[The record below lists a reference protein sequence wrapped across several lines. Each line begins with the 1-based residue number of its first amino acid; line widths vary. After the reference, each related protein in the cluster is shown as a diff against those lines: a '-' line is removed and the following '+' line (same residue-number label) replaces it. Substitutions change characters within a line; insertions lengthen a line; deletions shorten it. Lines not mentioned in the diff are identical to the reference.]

1 MNDLKDQFL
10 QRSIAGLR
18 DLAAQ
23 IPQIDNSATLEKGLS
38 AEAFRLLHTI
48 KGTAQT
54 FGLAA
59 AAKLA
64 HEIEGY
70 LSSSDSVRE
79 ELLAP
84 GISQLIDLLEER
96 EDAGHDDIFKNLRA
110 GETQKTGTLLI
121 SRITREIFGRFSD
134 IEKGRLFSA
143 YGNGSGIY
151 CLEAAFDLADF
162 TTGFKTLKERLDER
176 CETIATLPGGNE
188 PGKIAFRFYAA
199 AGEDAGIEEIARE
212 FGGGLERLSIAP
224 GAGLLEVPA
233 QIGKHGL
240 DLARG
245 LGKEINIVVSLGD
258 IGDVSADAAQIVF
271 DILLHLVRNAIDH
284 AFISKGTIFIAVS
297 IKDKGLLVTVEDD
310 GSGLD
315 PEAIRSKAVEKGLI
329 GPDDTLAPG
338 EITGMIFSHG
348 FSTAESVSEISGRG
362 VGLDAVKSLVEDS
375 DGTISVR
382 SEKGSG
388 TVFEVFLP
396 VLY

>member
-10 QRSIAGLR
+10 QRSITGLR
-18 DLAAQ
+18 DLAAR
-23 IPQIDNSATLEKGLS
+23 ISPLDNSATMEKGLS

-64 HEIEGY
+64 HEIEGH
-70 LSSSDSVRE
+70 LSSSDSVPG
-79 ELLAP
+79 ELLVL

-96 EDAGHDDIFKNLRA
+96 EGAGHEDIFKDLHA
-110 GETQKTGTLLI
+110 GETRKTNALLI
-121 SRITREIFGRFSD
+121 SRITRETYRLFSD

-143 YGNGSGIY
+143 YGNGSLIY
-151 CLEAAFDLADF
+151 CLDAVFGLADF

-199 AGEDAGIEEIARE
+199 VGEDSGIEEIARE
-212 FGGGLERLSIAP
+212 FGGGLERLNITS
-224 GAGLLEVPA
+224 GAGLFEVLS

-240 DLARG
+240 DLARD
-245 LGKEINIVVSLGD
+245 LGKEVNIVISLD
-258 IGDVSADAAQIVF
+258 DLDDVPMDRSQIVF
-271 DILLHLVRNAIDH
+271 DTLLHLVRNAIDH
-284 AFISKGTIFIAVS
+284 AFISKGTIYIAVC
-297 IKDKGLLVTVEDD
+297 IKDAGLVVTVEDD
-310 GSGLD
+310 GAGLD
-315 PEAIRSKAVEKGLI
+315 PEAIRSKAMEKGLI
-329 GPDDTLAPG
+329 GPDGTLAPE
-338 EITGMIFSHG
+338 EIIGLIFSPG

-362 VGLDAVKSLVEDS
+362 VGLDAVKTLVEDS
-375 DGTISVR
+375 GGTISVT

-388 TVFEVFLP
+388 TVFEIFLP
-396 VLY
+396 KM

>member
-10 QRSIAGLR
+10 QRSVTGLR
-18 DLAAQ
+18 DLAAR
-23 IPQIDNSATLEKGLS
+23 IDPATPLEGPLS

-70 LSSSDSVRE
+70 LSSSDSVPG
-79 ELLAP
+79 ELLVT

-96 EDAGHDDIFKNLRA
+96 EGAAPEDIFEKLRA
-110 GETQKTGTLLI
+110 GDTRKTNPLLI
-121 SRITREIFGRFSD
+121 SRIPRKTFRLFSD

-143 YGNGSGIY
+143 YGNGLEIF
-151 CLEAAFDLADF
+151 CLTAAFGLGDF

-176 CETIATLPGGNE
+176 CETIATLSGETG

-199 AGEDAGIEEIARE
+199 AGDDSGLEEIARE
-212 FGGGLERLSIAP
+212 FGGGLEQLSIAP
-224 GAGLLEVPA
+224 EAGLFGVLS

-240 DLARG
+240 DLARDF
-245 LGKEINIVVSLGD
+245 GKEVNIVVSLGD
-258 IGDVSADAAQIVF
+258 VDDVPTEAAKIVF
-271 DILLHLVRNAIDH
+271 DTLLHLVRNAIDH
-284 AFISKGTIFIAVS
+284 AFISKGTIFIAVC
-297 IKDKGLLVTVEDD
+297 IKDGGMFVTVADD
-310 GSGLD
+310 GAGLD
-315 PEAIRSKAVEKGLI
+315 PDRIRSKAIEKGLI
-329 GPDDTLAPG
+329 GPDESLAFEETIG
-338 EITGMIFSHG
+338 LIFSPG

-375 DGTISVR
+375 GGTISVR
-382 SEKGSG
+382 SEKGHG
-388 TVFEVFLP
+388 TIFEVFLP
-396 VLY
+396 D